1 MKPRRII
8 SLAVGLGLLVL
19 AQTGVADAAEIK
31 VLCSNG
37 IKAVVEDLVP
47 QFERATKHKLVVTYG
62 LAAALKRQID
72 AGEPFDVAILT
83 PQAIDDAIKGGK
95 IAAET
100 RTTIAQVGLAIAI
113 RSGARKTDIST
124 TDAFKRALLNAK
136 SIVYAKE
143 GASGVA
149 FAALI
154 QRLGIAEDLKSKSK
168 ATATGEEVSES
179 VLRGESEFGVLP
191 VSEILPVKGIEVM
204 APFPAEVQSYIVMV
218 AGAASGGKQRAAAR
232 ELITFLTSP
241 AALPVITAKGMERQ
255 ER

>member
-1 MKPRRII
+1 MTRRRIV
-8 SLAVGLGLLVL
+8 SLAVGLGLFVL
-19 AQTGVADAAEIK
+19 AQSGVANAAEIK

-62 LAAALKRQID
+62 LAAGLKRQID

-83 PQAIDDAIKGGK
+83 PQAIDDVIKSGK
-95 IAAET
+95 VTAASRTPIA
-100 RTTIAQVGLAIAI
+100 RVGLAIAI
-113 RSGARKTDIST
+113 RSGARKTDIGT

-136 SIVYAKE
+136 SLVYARE

-149 FAALI
+149 FTALI
-154 QRLGIAEDLKSKSK
+154 QRLGIAEELKAKSK

-179 VLRGESEFGVLP
+179 VVRGESEFGVLP
-191 VSEILPVKGIEVM
+191 VSEILPVKGLEVM
-204 APFPAEVQSYIVMV
+204 APFPADVQSYIVMV
-218 AGAASGGKQRAAAR
+218 AGSNSSGKQSAASKD
-232 ELITFLTSP
+232 LIAFLTSP
-241 AALPVITAKGMERQ
+241 AALPAIKAKGMERQ

>member
-1 MKPRRII
+1 MTPRRIV

-19 AQTGVADAAEIK
+19 AQTGVANAAEIK

-47 QFERATKHKLVVTYG
+47 EFERTTSHKLVVTYG

-83 PQAIDDAIKGGK
+83 PQAIDDVIKSGK
-95 IAAET
+95 VTAASRTPIA
-100 RTTIAQVGLAIAI
+100 RVGLAIAI
-113 RSGARKTDIST
+113 RSGARKTDIGT

-136 SIVYAKE
+136 SIVYARE

-149 FAALI
+149 FTALI
-154 QRLGIAEDLKSKSK
+154 QRLGITEELKPKSK
-168 ATATGEEVSES
+168 ATTTGEEVSES
-179 VLRGESEFGVLP
+179 VVRGESEFGVLP
-191 VSEILPVKGIEVM
+191 VSEIVPVKGLEVM
-204 APFPAEVQSYIVMV
+204 APFPADVQSYIVMV
-218 AGAASGGKQRAAAR
+218 AGANSSATQSAAAKD
-232 ELITFLTSP
+232 LITFLTSP
-241 AALPVITAKGMERQ
+241 AALPAIKKNGMERQ

>member
-1 MKPRRII
+1 MRHRRII
-8 SLAVGLGLLVL
+8 PLTVGLGLLVL
-19 AQTGVADAAEIK
+19 AHAGMANAAEIK

-62 LAAALKRQID
+62 LAAALERQIE

-83 PQAIDDAIKGGK
+83 PQTMENAIKGGK

-100 RTTIAQVGLAIAI
+100 RTTIARVGLAIAI

-124 TDAFKRALLNAK
+124 TDDFKSALLNAR

-149 FAALI
+149 FTALI
-154 QRLGIAEDLKSKSK
+154 QRLGMTDALKSKSK

-179 VLRGESEFGVLP
+179 VVRGESEFGVLP

-204 APFPAEVQSYIVMV
+204 APFPPNVQSYIVMV
-218 AGAASGGKQRAAAR
+218 AGAGSSARQSAAGK
-232 ELITFLTSP
+232 EFIKFLTSP
-241 AALPVITAKGMERQ
+241 AALPAIKAKGMER
-255 ER
+255 